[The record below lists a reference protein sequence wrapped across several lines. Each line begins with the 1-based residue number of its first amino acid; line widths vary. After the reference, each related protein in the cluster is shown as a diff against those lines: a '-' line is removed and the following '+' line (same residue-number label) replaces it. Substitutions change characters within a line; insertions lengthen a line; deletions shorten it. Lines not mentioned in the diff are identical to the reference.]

1 MEYWQ
6 RFTAEEAARKLNTD
20 ISLGRTTD
28 KKRSLRRQGGSVF
41 ILPRAD
47 AGECVRSAMTDAAVM
62 IFFVTAAVSMLV
74 GALGE
79 ALVALALL
87 FAACFVSGRMKFAS
101 RRNALRMAEN
111 LLPTVKLLSEG
122 NVKDA
127 DCRELT
133 AGDVIILLKGDVVP
147 ADCRLIYSS
156 RLKVAEYFVDG
167 ATAKRRARAVDKSAS
182 ALYGEGDERESYDN
196 MIYAGSTVISGKC
209 KALVVATGKDTRVA
223 MVDSGIPLAS
233 GENMPPSAVGFSKNG
248 RAFATAMLIAVLPIT
263 IIGTVCQPSDGLSI
277 VSVFFI
283 AVSLALTSFGELSSS
298 AAEYILT
305 KRLSTLDDG
314 ARINLPSRADSFAQ
328 ADTLIILCE
337 SSVIDTERHVRRIFW
352 NGAEKKGALTSGSM
366 KPLAEKLDKLLAAA
380 ELLGATNPVE
390 DCEALFDYVKSMG
403 ISRRWNLNDGKTATP
418 KIDFP
423 TQGALSAVVVDEK
436 TVPQGKEIVSCASN
450 AAMIRN
456 CRRYRTANGEIKPM
470 DQPLALKTVAAF
482 NDYRAAGLSP
492 YVITSA
498 ASVSEGMVLEAVIAV
513 GVYAPKHNKDVA
525 AELRANGVRPIF
537 ILPEE
542 NAESIYAAN
551 YCGIATASASNGGIA
566 VASRFPE
573 GVDFSQLLDEHSVFV
588 GFGKNGT
595 ALISRA
601 LAEKGARAISVV
613 LDSLDLRDTAPFGIC
628 LTVDGASP
636 DSARLLSSASV
647 RSASRTD
654 KNSGFGAFS
663 SIVRAAR
670 CARERLRTCGEYF
683 ITSAAFR
690 ALFVLL
696 PIVAGMPAAVPRVPL
711 ILLTGLLGDLASAF
725 VIAKSANATTS
736 ASITSLD
743 NEKANKASSVF
754 CAVSGIVLGA
764 LAAGVGMIL
773 SANGLLSAASYSS
786 YALPTICFVQLAVL
800 GVSLYK
806 SHAELICPPFVVYA
820 VFNALLCAIPYT
832 LAYFTIPDIIS
843 TPVSMIFGTASAHKL
858 VMLCAPVGALLT
870 AADLLFVRKLTH
882 GAMNFGFTKD

>member
-28 KKRSLRRQGGSVF
+28 KKPSSRRNAESAF
-41 ILPRAD
+41 LLPRAD
-47 AGECVRSAMTDAAVM
+47 ARECLRSVMTDAAVM
-62 IFFVTAAVSMLV
+62 IFIVTAAVSMLV
-74 GALGE
+74 GMLGE

-87 FAACFVSGRMKFAS
+87 FAACFVSGRMNFAS
-101 RRNALRMAEN
+101 RRHALRMAEN

-127 DCRELT
+127 DCRELSV
-133 AGDVIILLKGDVVP
+133 GDVIILLKGDVVP

-156 RLKVAEYFVDG
+156 RLKVAEYFTDVV
-167 ATAKRRARAVDKSAS
+167 TAKRRARAVEKDAN

-223 MVDSGIPLAS
+223 MVDSGIVLAS
-233 GENMPPSAVGFSKNG
+233 GENMTPSAVAFSKSG

-263 IIGTVCQPSDGLSI
+263 IIGTVCQPSGGLSI
-277 VSVFFI
+277 VGVFFI
-283 AVSLALTSFGELSSS
+283 AVALALTSFGELSSS
-298 AAEYILT
+298 AAEYIVT
-305 KRLSTLDDG
+305 KRLSTLDG
-314 ARINLPSRADSFAQ
+314 NAHVNLSSRADAFAQ
-328 ADTLIILCE
+328 ADTLIMLCE
-337 SSVIDTERHVRRIFW
+337 SAVIDTERHVRRVFW
-352 NGAEKKGALTSGSM
+352 NGAEKKGSLTSGEM
-366 KPLAEKLDKLLAAA
+366 KPIAEKLDKLLAAA
-380 ELLGATNPVE
+380 ELLGATNPIA

-403 ISRRWNLNDGKTATP
+403 ISRRWNLSEGKTATP
-418 KIDFP
+418 RIDFP

-436 TVPQGKEIVSCASN
+436 TVPAGKEIVSCAPN
-450 AAMIRN
+450 AATIRN
-456 CRRYRTANGEIKPM
+456 CRRYRTASGEIKPM

-498 ASVSEGMVLEAVIAV
+498 ASVSDGMVLEAVIAV
-513 GVYAPKHNKDVA
+513 GVCAPKHNKDVA
-525 AELRANGVRPIF
+525 AEMRSLGVRPIF

-613 LDSLDLRDTAPFGIC
+613 LDSLDLRDTAPFGVAI
-628 LTVDGASP
+628 TVDGVSP
-636 DSARLLSSASV
+636 DSARLSAAATVSA
-647 RSASRTD
+647 ASRTD
-654 KNSGFGAFS
+654 KKSGFGAFS
-663 SIVRAAR
+663 SIACAAR
-670 CARERLRTCGEYF
+670 SARARLRACGEYF
-683 ITSAAFR
+683 VTSAAFR
-690 ALFVLL
+690 AAFTLL

-711 ILLTGLLGDLASAF
+711 ILFTGLLGDLASAF
-725 VIAKSANATTS
+725 VLAKAANARTS
-736 ASITSLD
+736 ASFAAADS
-743 NEKANKASSVF
+743 EKANKASRLL
-754 CAVSGIVLGA
+754 CAASGIVLGA
-764 LAAGVGMIL
+764 VAAGIGMIL
-773 SANGLLSAASYSS
+773 AANGLLVAASYAS
-786 YALPTICFVQLAVL
+786 YALPIVCFVQLAAL
-800 GVSLYK
+800 GVALYK
-806 SHAELICPPFVVYA
+806 SHAELIGVHFIAHLSLNV
-820 VFNALLCAIPYT
+820 LLCAIPFA
-832 LAYFTIPDIIS
+832 LPYFNIPDS
-843 TPVSMIFGTASAHKL
+843 VLTPVSTVFGSIAAHKL
-858 VMLCAPVGALLT
+858 VMLCAPVGALF
-870 AADLLFVRKLTH
+870 AAATLLFAKKLAL
-882 GAMNFGFTKD
+882 GAMNSGFIKD